1 MVVLKWVYLG
11 FFICFYMGRVYE
23 AERQDK
29 LRERGTLY
37 MITNRRI
44 RKKRRTRNHEGYSR
58 I

>member
-1 MVVLKWVYLG
+1 MLKWVYLG

-37 MITNRRI
+37 TVTNRRI
-44 RKKRRTRNHEGYSR
+44 RKKRRTKGHEGYSG